1 MEFPEDYRRVEK
13 LISGHVNFN
22 PDRELVPCIR
32 DFYHARASDMNKN
45 LTYQKGL
52 SNYSNLVLGDDRLF
66 YETSFNYDA
75 FHKKIEGTAVEDD
88 GLTVSDRDRQR
99 LYKEANRRIPKKDV
113 DGIEKMIREKL
124 NQRTTS
130 GPFQLRKTF
139 KYFDRDGS
147 GDIDFS
153 EMRYAFKIMGFS
165 FTDMQVL
172 ALFARYDG
180 DGEGSIDYQEFIDN
194 LMEKDF
200 TAVGNNYSLR
210 KKLTAMIL
218 DEAVEPETEEGK
230 EEVDYD
236 SDFDEEDQIIYEIK
250 EVKQVFA
257 MLDTDLSGY
266 IDIQELRLLLL
277 ALGREMSD
285 EEIGHLMAK
294 YDDSGDSQL
303 AIDEFLDW
311 WFEKHSLSKT
321 YLRLK
326 EQGGLNL

>member
-1 MEFPEDYRRVEK
+1 MEIPDDYRRVEK
-13 LISGHVNFN
+13 LINGDINFD
-22 PDRELVPCIR
+22 PDRELVASIR
-32 DFYHARASDMNKN
+32 DFYHARATDIDKN

-66 YETSFNYDA
+66 YETSFNFDA
-75 FHKKIEGTAVEDD
+75 FNKENVGGPIEDD
-88 GLTVSDRDRQR
+88 GLTVSDRDRAR
-99 LYKEANRRIPKKDV
+99 LYNEANRKIPKKEV
-113 DGIEKMIREKL
+113 DYIEKSIREKL

-165 FTDMQVL
+165 FTDLQVL

-200 TAVGNNYSLR
+200 TGVNANNQLS
-210 KKLTAMIL
+210 KKLLSMLNL
-218 DEAVEPETEEGK
+218 DADESK
-230 EEVDYD
+230 EEKIDDCD
-236 SDFDEEDQIIYEIK
+236 SDFDEVEQIEYEVK
-250 EVKQVFA
+250 EVKSVFS
-257 MLDTDLSGY
+257 MLDQDASGF

-277 ALGREMSD
+277 ALGKDLSD
-285 EEIGHLMAK
+285 EELDVIMEK

-303 AIDEFLDW
+303 AFGEFLDW
-311 WFEKHSLSKT
+311 WFEKHSYRDVYHRMKENGE
-321 YLRLK
+321 LK
-326 EQGGLNL
+326 Y